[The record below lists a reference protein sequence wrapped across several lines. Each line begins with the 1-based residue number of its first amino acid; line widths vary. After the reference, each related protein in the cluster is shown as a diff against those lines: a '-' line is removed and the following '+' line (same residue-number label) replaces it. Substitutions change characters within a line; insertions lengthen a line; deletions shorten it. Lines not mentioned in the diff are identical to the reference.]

1 MKSRPHLLH
10 TASLWPLVL
19 AVGLLAACA
28 PKTQYIAGTKITPS
42 SENRGVIVQVEAYR
56 VAVEEK
62 DAAGILLMASRQYWE
77 DSGTPEADDD
87 YGFAGLKELLGSR
100 FNLVDS
106 IRYSMRYMRIR
117 YSQETESEP
126 RRAFV
131 DVMVDASF
139 SIPNPDARGGT
150 RRADK
155 RDQSQF
161 VLEWTGD
168 KWLFLSGM

>member
-1 MKSRPHLLH
+1 LL
-10 TASLWPLVL
+10 LLVI
-19 AVGLLAACA
+19 AGGMFAACG
-28 PKTQYIAGTKITPS
+28 PKATYISGTQITPS
-42 SENRGVIVQVEAYR
+42 AENRGVIMQVEAYR
-56 VAVEEK
+56 SAVEEK
-62 DAAGILLMASRQYWE
+62 DASGILLMASRKYWE
-77 DSGTPEADDD
+77 DSGTPEGDDD
-87 YGFAGLKELLGSR
+87 YGFAGLKEMLQTR
-100 FNLVDS
+100 FQVVES

-117 YSQETESEP
+117 YSSENANEP

-139 SIPNPDARGGT
+139 SVPDARGGS

-161 VLEWTGD
+161 VLEWTGE

>member
-1 MKSRPHLLH
+1 MIPSRLSIRFTKLL
-10 TASLWPLVL
+10 LLVVV
-19 AVGLLAACA
+19 AGLFTACA
-28 PKTQYIAGTKITPS
+28 PKSNYIAGTKITPTD
-42 SENRGVIVQVEAYR
+42 ENRGVIVQVEAYR
-56 VAVEEK
+56 SAVEEK
-62 DAAGILLMASRQYWE
+62 DASGLLLMASREYWE
-77 DSGTPEADDD
+77 DSGTSDGGDD
-87 YGFAGLKELLGSR
+87 YGFAGLKEMLSTR
-100 FNLVDS
+100 FQMVES

-117 YSQETESEP
+117 YAQESESDP

-139 SIPNPDARGGT
+139 TVPDARGGT

-161 VLEWTGD
+161 VLEWTGE

>member
-1 MKSRPHLLH
+1 MISSRPSSRFQTLLLLVIATGIF
-10 TASLWPLVL
+10 TAC
-19 AVGLLAACA
+19 G
-28 PKTQYIAGTKITPS
+28 PKANYIAGTKITPS
-42 SENRGVIVQVEAYR
+42 AENRGVIMQVEAYR
-56 VAVEEK
+56 SAVEEK
-62 DAAGILLMASRQYWE
+62 DASGILLMASRQYWE
-77 DSGTPEADDD
+77 DSGTPEAEDD
-87 YGFAGLKELLGSR
+87 YGFAGLKEMLSTR
-100 FNLVDS
+100 FKVVES

-117 YSQETESEP
+117 YAQESPSDP

-139 SIPNPDARGGT
+139 TVPDARGGV

-155 RDQSQF
+155 RDQGQF

>member
-1 MKSRPHLLH
+1 MF
-10 TASLWPLVL
+10 
-19 AVGLLAACA
+19 AACG
-28 PKTQYIAGTKITPS
+28 PKANYIAGTKIKPS
-42 SENRGVIVQVEAYR
+42 EENRGVIMQVEAYR
-56 VAVEEK
+56 SAVEGK
-62 DAAGILLMASRQYWE
+62 DASGILLMASRQYWE
-77 DSGTPEADDD
+77 DSGTPGAGDD
-87 YGFAGLKELLGSR
+87 YGFAGLKEMLSTR
-100 FNLVDS
+100 FKVVES

-117 YSQETESEP
+117 YSQESASDP

-139 SIPNPDARGGT
+139 TVPDSGGGM

-161 VLEWTGD
+161 VLEWTGE

>member
-1 MKSRPHLLH
+1 MNSSSSAYRFRNLL
-10 TASLWPLVL
+10 LLVVS
-19 AVGLLAACA
+19 AGLFVACA
-28 PKTQYIAGTKITPS
+28 PKTAYIAGTKITPTA
-42 SENRGVIVQVEAYR
+42 ENRGVIMQVEAYR
-56 VAVEEK
+56 AAVEEK
-62 DAAGILLMASRQYWE
+62 DASSLLLMASRQYWE
-77 DSGTPEADDD
+77 DSGTPDAADD
-87 YGFAGLKELLGSR
+87 YGFAGLKELLGTR
-100 FNLVDS
+100 FQKVDS

-117 YSQETESEP
+117 YTPESSVDP

-139 SIPNPDARGGT
+139 TVPNSRGGT

-161 VLEWTGD
+161 VLEWNGE

>member
-1 MKSRPHLLH
+1 MHSTPRANRCKNLL
-10 TASLWPLVL
+10 LLVVS
-19 AVGLLAACA
+19 AGLFVACG
-28 PKTQYIAGTKITPS
+28 PKANYIGGTKIRPTA
-42 SENRGVIVQVEAYR
+42 ENRGVIIQVEAYR
-56 VAVEEK
+56 AAVEEQ
-62 DAAGILLMASRQYWE
+62 DASSLLLMASRQYWE
-77 DSGTPEADDD
+77 DSGTPDAADD
-87 YGFAGLKELLGSR
+87 YGFAGLQEMLGTR
-100 FNLVDS
+100 FKMVES

-117 YSQETESEP
+117 YTEENDDEP

-139 SIPNPDARGGT
+139 SIPNARGGT

-161 VLEWTGD
+161 VLEWTGE